1 MDRCTTSRDAAV
13 QRWPLVPKADHTTL
27 SRARSRSASSQITIG
42 FLPPSS
48 RLTRFSV
55 FAARVLISTPVSVWP
70 VKLMTRTSGWSTIA
84 LPTSPPEPVT
94 TLTTPSGSPPSSSS
108 STKRTRHAGVSEA
121 GLMTAVLPQM
131 SAGNSF
137 QAGIATGKFHGVMI
151 PTTPIGRRMAIAN
164 LSGISDGTVW
174 PNSRRPSPAM

>member
-1 MDRCTTSRDAAV
+1 MARCTISREAAV
-13 QRWPLVPKADHTTL
+13 QRWPLVPNADQMTE
-27 SRARSRSASSQITIG
+27 SRARSRSASSQTTIG

-48 RLTRFSV
+48 RLTRLRVS
-55 FAARVLISTPVSVWP
+55 AARRLISTPVSVWP
-70 VKLMTRTSGWSTIA
+70 VKLMTLTSGWPTIA
-84 LPTSPPEPVT
+84 FPTSPPEPVT
-94 TLTTPSGSPPSSSS
+94 TFTTPSGRPPSTRS
-108 STKRTRHAGVSEA
+108 STKRTRQAGVSDA

-137 QAGIATGKFHGVMI
+137 QAGMAIGKFHGVMM